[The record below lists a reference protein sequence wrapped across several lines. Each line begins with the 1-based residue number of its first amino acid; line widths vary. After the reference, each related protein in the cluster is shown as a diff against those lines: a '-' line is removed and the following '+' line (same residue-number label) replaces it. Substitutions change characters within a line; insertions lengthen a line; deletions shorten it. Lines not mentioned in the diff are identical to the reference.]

1 MRVLLTNRQQAH
13 AVVNEAYV
21 KIKEQLQAGKRLVLT
36 LTEETRSNEQN
47 AKMWATLGEIANQ
60 VDWYGQKLT
69 AEEWKWVL
77 SASLKKQRAVQGID
91 GGFVVL
97 GQSTSKMAA
106 TVVVTAPVAV
116 VADVVTLGGALTD
129 KDKPYTAEALG
140 DFVDNLKNATN
151 PDK

>member
-1 MRVLLTNRQQAH
+1 MRVTLHNRQQGHTAFI
-13 AVVNEAYV
+13 AAWEAA
-21 KIKEQLQAGKRLVLT
+21 KEGLQAGKKLVLS

-97 GQSTSKMAA
+97 GQSTSKMTIAEMSEMIELA
-106 TVVVTAPVAV
+106 VAFGAQQGVVFN
-116 VADVVTLGGALTD
+116 
-129 KDKPYTAEALG
+129 E
-140 DFVDNLKNATN
+140 
-151 PDK
+151 

>member
-36 LTEETRSNEQN
+36 LTEETRSTEQN
-47 AKMWATLGEIANQ
+47 AKMWVTLGEIANQ

-97 GQSTSKMAA
+97 GQSTSKMTIAEMSEMIELA
-106 TVVVTAPVAV
+106 IAF
-116 VADVVTLGGALTD
+116 GAQQGVIF
-129 KDKPYTAEALG
+129 KE
-140 DFVDNLKNATN
+140 
-151 PDK
+151 

>member
-1 MRVLLTNRQQAH
+1 MI
-13 AVVNEAYV
+13 AVWDAA
-21 KIKEQLQAGKRLVLT
+21 KEGLQAGKKLVLS

-47 AKMWATLGEIANQ
+47 AKMWATLAEIADQ

-97 GQSTSKMAA
+97 GQSTSKMTIAEMSEMIELA
-106 TVVVTAPVAV
+106 VAFGAQQGVVFNDSPT
-116 VADVVTLGGALTD
+116 
-129 KDKPYTAEALG
+129 
-140 DFVDNLKNATN
+140 
-151 PDK
+151 